1 MQHPLLR
8 FVRRHPKSAIV
19 RLKAFHLP
27 PECALAAASKVW
39 CRPGTNQ
46 RYFS

>member
-8 FVRRHPKSAIV
+8 VVRRRSKRAIV
-19 RLKAFHLP
+19 RLKAFHLLP
-27 PECALAAASKVW
+27 KCALAAASKVW